1 MLEVQTRFYFRCY
14 TAPRPHIRI
23 SFFYSPLHVLNNSST
38 WRCRSPTKAEP
49 CYPAWNPLLW
59 RCAHCKPFSVFFF
72 FFQTFLQTPLLHDCI
87 STVSFIILVAQRI
100 YVWSLCLYLSCVWN
114 KMGLFSFSCLTEA
127 QVHLRCRWW

>member
-1 MLEVQTRFYFRCY
+1 MLEVQTRVYFRCY

-49 CYPAWNPLLW
+49 SYPAWNPLLW
-59 RCAHCKPFSVFFF
+59 RCAHCKPFSVI
-72 FFQTFLQTPLLHDCI
+72 FLSD
-87 STVSFIILVAQRI
+87 VSSNTSASWLYFYSFFIILVAQCI
-100 YVWSLCLYLSCVWN
+100 YVWSLCLSLFYVWY